1 MSKPTL
7 QLEELSYD
15 DQYDTN
21 IDDDD
26 YGFIVGPDGELKSL
40 FIPEHRPFKTPKN
53 IQKIFK
59 MFNLGDPGQLD
70 DPTLH

>member
-1 MSKPTL
+1 MSKPTT

-15 DQYDTN
+15 DQYETD
-21 IDDDD
+21 IGDDD

-40 FIPEHRPFKTPKN
+40 FMPDCRPFKTPKN

-59 MFNLGDPGQLD
+59 LFNLGDPGQLD